1 MPIYDQ
7 SYRPYD
13 GTVRRR
19 FRWWTMVEQ
28 ELRVLFRQRP
38 FVYLL
43 IIAMM
48 HFFLRVFQVIAVDI
62 IMSNP
67 NNPLAVTLRGIAM
80 LTIDAKMF
88 LDFVR
93 IQAPLVFV
101 ISLFAGAGMICD
113 DFRNNLMEIY
123 FSKPLNWRDYVL
135 GKTMTLAT
143 IGLAMTA
150 VPAIFLV
157 VLHNMLAPSLRTLG
171 DTYWLPIPILLFSLI
186 VVLPCAL
193 GVLAGSALFKSQ
205 RYAAIA
211 VFMVLFGN
219 NMAAV
224 LLSEFLHERSFLALG
239 LPMSINRV
247 GESLFAQR
255 RAMFELHWSWSAL
268 FVVAVCAAALWAVCR
283 RVRRA
288 EIAV

>member
-1 MPIYDQ
+1 
-7 SYRPYD
+7 
-13 GTVRRR
+13 
-19 FRWWTMVEQ
+19 MVEQ

-43 IIAMM
+43 IFAMM
-48 HFFLRVFQVIAVDI
+48 HFFLRVFQVVAVDI

-67 NNPLAVTLRGIAM
+67 NNPLAVSLRGIAM

-150 VPAIFLV
+150 APGIFLV
-157 VLHNMLAPSLRTLG
+157 VLHNLLAPSLRTLG
-171 DTYWLPIPILLFSLI
+171 DTYWLPVPILLFSLV

-211 VFMVLFGN
+211 VFMVLFGDN
-219 NMAAV
+219 IVAV
-224 LLSEFLHERSFLALG
+224 LLREFLHKSSFLALS

-247 GESLFAQR
+247 GEFLFAQR

-268 FVVAVCAAALWAVCR
+268 FVAAVCAAALWAVCR

>member
-7 SYRPYD
+7 TYRSYD
-13 GTVRRR
+13 GTARRR
-19 FRWWTMVEQ
+19 FRWWAMVKQ

-43 IIAMM
+43 IVAMM

-62 IMSNP
+62 IMTNP
-67 NNPLAVTLRGIAM
+67 NNPLAISLRGIAF

-88 LDFVR
+88 LEFVR
-93 IQAPLVFV
+93 MQALLVFIV
-101 ISLFAGAGMICD
+101 SLFAGAGMICD

-135 GKTMTLAT
+135 GKTMTLAA
-143 IGLAMTA
+143 IGLVMTA
-150 VPAIFLV
+150 APGIFLV
-157 VLHNMLAPSLRTLG
+157 VLHNLLAPSLRTLG
-171 DTYWLPIPILLFSLI
+171 NTYWLPVPILLFSLV

-219 NMAAV
+219 NIVAV
-224 LLSEFLHERSFLALG
+224 LLSEFLHKRSFLALG

-247 GESLFAQR
+247 GEFLFAQR
-255 RAMFELHWSWSAL
+255 RAMFELHWGWSAL
-268 FVVAVCAAALWAVCR
+268 FITAVCAAALWIVCR
-283 RVRRA
+283 CVRRA